1 LSGVFISSLILPR
14 SLTVSF
20 VSGLAH
26 LSDRHWLGPMQM
38 EDAAG
43 PTSSPVPVP
52 VPVPVPAPDSVV
64 SAPAGSQLSAD
75 HTIMHRPCT
84 SFHPGGMPRTSS
96 LTLNPI
102 VVLYRRH

>member
-1 LSGVFISSLILPR
+1 MSGVFISSLILPR

-26 LSDRHWLGPMQM
+26 LDSLAGPMQM

-75 HTIMHRPCT
+75 HTSMHRPCT
-84 SFHPGGMPRTSS
+84 SFHPGGMLRTSS
-96 LTLNPI
+96 LTLNPMF
-102 VVLYRRH
+102 VLYRRH